1 MAAEDVRDLQRWP
14 CHGRG
19 LTLLADLLQKRHR
32 DLADRAFDGGDPSR
46 SHAGITGR
54 RIELVMAKHRLNQ
67 TDIQAL
73 LEKMGGKRVP
83 ERMQRHWL
91 LDAGG
96 FSCLVEQTRELAR
109 SERLGAPPA
118 GKQPALL

>member
-54 RIELVMAKHRLNQ
+54 RIELVMAS
-67 TDIQAL
+67 TAESADIQAL

-91 LDAGG
+91 LDACG